1 VIVGMVIPQYYH
13 VLVYVSGA
21 RSSVGQYGVTAV
33 QEPRI
38 LQFALK
44 YVFERAFHVFGA
56 RGTEGK

>member
-1 VIVGMVIPQYYH
+1 
-13 VLVYVSGA
+13 
-21 RSSVGQYGVTAV
+21 VGQYGVTAV
-33 QEPRI
+33 QDPRI